1 MIASVTSDD
10 PDARTDADLINEEAA
25 DDMLAYEREKD
36 TEENLLEDYNKK
48 LQEIE
53 EKEAEIELLENAAA
67 IAKANAETAYNASV
81 DSE

>member
-1 MIASVTSDD
+1 
-10 PDARTDADLINEEAA
+10 
-25 DDMLAYEREKD
+25 MLAYEREKD

-67 IAKANAETAYNASV
+67 IAKASAETAYNASV